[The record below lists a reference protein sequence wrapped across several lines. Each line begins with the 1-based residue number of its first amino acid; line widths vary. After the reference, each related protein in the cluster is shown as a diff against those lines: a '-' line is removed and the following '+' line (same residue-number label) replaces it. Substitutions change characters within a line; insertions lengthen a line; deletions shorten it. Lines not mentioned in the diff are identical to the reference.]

1 MAKAKLIYDLNDPDD
16 TKAFLRATKS
26 MDMAL
31 VIWEFVYNTRKRVEY
46 EISEVR
52 ENMNAYETLDFIM
65 DEFSNELE
73 EHGINIDDLIE

>member
-1 MAKAKLIYDLNDPDD
+1 MAKAKIIYDLNDPDD

-31 VIWEFVYNTRKRVEY
+31 VIWEFVYNVRKKTEY
-46 EISEVR
+46 EISEKD
-52 ENMNAYETLDFIM
+52 MNAYTTLDFIM
-65 DEFSNELE
+65 DDFSNELE

>member
-31 VIWEFVYNTRKRVEY
+31 VIWEFVYNTRKRVEW
-46 EISEVR
+46 EIDNK
-52 ENMNAYETLDFIM
+52 NMSAYDTLDFIM
-65 DEFSNELE
+65 EDFSNRMD
-73 EHGINIDDLIE
+73 EHGIIIDDLIE